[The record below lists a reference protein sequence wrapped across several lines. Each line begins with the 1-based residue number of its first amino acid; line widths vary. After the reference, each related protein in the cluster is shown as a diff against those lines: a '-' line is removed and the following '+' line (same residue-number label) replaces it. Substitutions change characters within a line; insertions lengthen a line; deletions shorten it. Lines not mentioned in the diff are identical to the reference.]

1 MIILLQLQKQVGN
14 KIILKSYKFIIS
26 GKVQGVY
33 YRVSV
38 KKKAFNAKYNG
49 YVKNLSNGTVE
60 AGVTC
65 TESTLNDFV
74 KILREGSTKSNVTNI
89 KKLDCDEIFTNKFEV
104 R

>member
-1 MIILLQLQKQVGN
+1 MKN
-14 KIILKSYKFIIS
+14 YKFIIS

-38 KKKAFNAKYNG
+38 KNNALKLNYKG
-49 YVKNLSNGTVE
+49 YVKNLSNGNVE

-65 TESTLNDFV
+65 KESQLSSFIN
-74 KILREGSTKSNVTNI
+74 ILKQGSLSSNVTNI
-89 KKLDCDEIFTNKFEV
+89 EQLEHNETFNKAFEV

>member
-1 MIILLQLQKQVGN
+1 MKN
-14 KIILKSYKFIIS
+14 YKFIIS

-38 KKKAFNAKYNG
+38 KKNALKLNYKG

-65 TESTLNDFV
+65 EEIQVNDFIA
-74 KILREGSTKSNVTNI
+74 ILQKGSQRCSVTNI
-89 KKLDCDEIFTNKFEV
+89 AKSEHDETFTTVFEV

>member
-1 MIILLQLQKQVGN
+1 M
-14 KIILKSYKFIIS
+14 KSCKFIIS

-33 YRVSV
+33 YRVNV
-38 KKKAFNAKYNG
+38 KKNALKLNYKG

-65 TESTLNDFV
+65 EESQLDAFIE
-74 KILREGSTKSNVTNI
+74 ILKKGSQQSKVTNI
-89 KKLDCDEIFTNKFEV
+89 AKSEHTTTFSNPFEV